1 MDKPRHPHV
10 IRTWVTGRNKHP
22 FPAVPA
28 PHFQPQRRS
37 AIPAAPKPAKPLA
50 PEPHKEPEE

>member
-22 FPAVPA
+22 FPATSA
-28 PHFQPQRRS
+28 PHFQPRRPP
-37 AIPAAPKPAKPLA
+37 APAAPKPSKPPA
-50 PEPHKEPEE
+50 PEAHKEPEA